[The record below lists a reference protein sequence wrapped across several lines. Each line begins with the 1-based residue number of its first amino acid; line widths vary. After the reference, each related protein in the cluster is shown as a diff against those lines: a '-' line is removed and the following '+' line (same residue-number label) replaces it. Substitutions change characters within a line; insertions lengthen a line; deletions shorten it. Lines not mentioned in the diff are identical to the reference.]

1 MVPALARFRS
11 DILFHSVTDSGA
23 IYPAPPFSPD
33 RPYPELEGVV
43 SDQGPANRVYGAF
56 RDLLREAGWD
66 ADRFGT
72 AAWNPL
78 ADLVRN
84 RRTIVIKPN
93 LVLHKVGELSC
104 SIDGLVVHAS
114 VLRVLTDYLLLA
126 AHRLRQPLEV
136 VIADTPLQSADFELM
151 CAQNGLTA
159 LMRHYRARRD
169 PVALLDLRLERAVI
183 NDHFLILERVALPG
197 DPRGSVVVDLGE
209 QSLHYHAG
217 GRDVRYSVQDYDDG
231 ITQENHRGRV
241 HRYRFAKTVLEAD
254 LLINLCKLKTH
265 AKAGVT
271 LAMKNI
277 IGANVSKDY
286 LPHFVPGG
294 PRRGGDEFSSD
305 SFHQTVVR
313 GARDFFYRH
322 PALAPVHRIL
332 KLAATSVE
340 KRRAEAGEVSSYAG
354 AWHGNDTVWRT
365 IVDINRVLTFANADG
380 VMQDAPQ
387 RDVVYLVDG
396 ICGMEGEGP
405 LKGHDKHAGLLAMGD
420 DPVEFDAKLAYIMG
434 FDPATVPHIGYW
446 REPRPRAI
454 GVYPRQLEA
463 DLGDGGRF
471 EFVEPAGWKDKLRH
485 AA

>member
-1 MVPALARFRS
+1 
-11 DILFHSVTDSGA
+11 LFHSVIDRRAT
-23 IYPAPPFSPD
+23 YPPPPFSPD
-33 RPYPELEGVV
+33 RPYPELQGVIADEG
-43 SDQGPANRVYGAF
+43 PTNLVYGAF
-56 RDLLREAGWD
+56 RDLLHKAGCD
-66 ADRFGT
+66 ADRFG
-72 AAWNPL
+72 AAEWNPL
-78 ADLVRN
+78 AGLVRN
-84 RRTIVIKPN
+84 RRRIVIKPN

-104 SIDGLVVHAS
+104 SIHGLVVHAS
-114 VLRVLTDYLLLA
+114 VIRVLVDYLLLA
-126 AHRLRQPLEV
+126 ARRLEQPLEV
-136 VIADTPLQSADFELM
+136 VIADTPLQSADFDLM
-151 CAQNGLTA
+151 CAQNGLA
-159 LMRHYRARRD
+159 DLMRHFGARGE
-169 PVALLDLRLERAVI
+169 PVSLLDLRLERAVI

-197 DPRGSVVVDLGE
+197 DPSGSVVVDLGE
-209 QSLHYHAG
+209 QSLHYDAG
-217 GRDVRYSVQDYDDG
+217 RRDARFSVQDYDDG
-231 ITQENHRGRV
+231 ITQQNHRGRV
-241 HRYRFAKTVLEAD
+241 HRYRFSKTVLGAD

-294 PRRGGDEFSSD
+294 PRQGGDEFSSD

-322 PALAPVHRIL
+322 PALAPVHRVL
-332 KLAATSVE
+332 KRVAVSVE
-340 KRRAEAGEVSSYAG
+340 KRRAETGEGSSYAG

-365 IVDINRVLTFANADG
+365 IVDINRVLTFASADG

-405 LKGHDKHAGLLAMGD
+405 LKGQDKHVGLLAMGD
-420 DPVEFDAKLAYIMG
+420 DPVEFDAKLAHVMG

-446 REPRPRAI
+446 REPRALAI
-454 GVYPRQLEA
+454 GTYPRRLEA
-463 DLGDGGRF
+463 GLGDDARF
-471 EFVEPAGWKDKLRH
+471 VFVEPAGWKDRLRD

>member
-1 MVPALARFRS
+1 M
-11 DILFHSVTDSGA
+11 FHSVVDPRAT
-23 IYPAPPFSPD
+23 YPAPPFSPD
-33 RPYPELEGVV
+33 QPYPELQGVV
-43 SDQGPANRVYGAF
+43 SDQGPDNRTYSLF
-56 RDLLREAGWD
+56 RDLLRQAGCD
-66 ADRFGT
+66 AERFGT

-84 RRTIVIKPN
+84 RRRIVIKPN

-114 VLRVLTDYLLLA
+114 VVRVLVDYLLLA
-126 AHRLRQPLEV
+126 ARRLQQPLDV
-136 VIADTPLQSADFELM
+136 VVADTPLQSADFDLM
-151 CAQNGLTA
+151 CAQNGLTE
-159 LMRHYRARRD
+159 LMRHYRARGE
-169 PVALLDLRLERAVI
+169 PVSLLDLRLERAVI
-183 NDHFLILERVALPG
+183 NDHFLILERIALPG
-197 DPRGSVVVDLGE
+197 DPSGSVIVDLGE
-209 QSLHYHAG
+209 QSLHYDADR
-217 GRDVRYSVQDYDDG
+217 RDVRYSVQDYDDG

-241 HRYRFAKTVLEAD
+241 HRYRFSKTVLEAD

-305 SFHQTVVR
+305 SLHQTVVR

-322 PALAPVHRIL
+322 PALAPVHRVL
-332 KLAATSVE
+332 KRAATSVE
-340 KRRAEAGEVSSYAG
+340 KRRAETGEGSSYAG

-365 IVDINRVLTFANADG
+365 IVDINRVLTFVSTDG
-380 VMQDAPQ
+380 VMQEAPQ

-405 LKGHDKHAGLLAMGD
+405 LKGQDKRVGLLAMGD
-420 DPVEFDAKLAYIMG
+420 DPVEFDAKLAHIMG

-446 REPRPRAI
+446 REPRALAVGTYPSHLESDLRGCPRF
-454 GVYPRQLEA
+454 
-463 DLGDGGRF
+463 D
-471 EFVEPAGWKDKLRH
+471 FVEPVGWKDRLRR

>member
-1 MVPALARFRS
+1 VDP
-11 DILFHSVTDSGA
+11 GA
-23 IYPAPPFSPD
+23 TYPASPFSPD
-33 RPYPELEGVV
+33 QPYPELQGIV
-43 SDQGPANRVYGAF
+43 SDQGPDNRVYGAF
-56 RDLLREAGWD
+56 RDLLCQTGCD
-66 ADRFGT
+66 AERFGT
-72 AAWNPL
+72 AEWNPL

-84 RRTIVIKPN
+84 RRKIVIKPN

-114 VLRVLTDYLLLA
+114 VLRVLVDYLLLA

-136 VIADTPLQSADFELM
+136 VIADTPLQSADFDLM
-151 CAQNGLTA
+151 CAQNGLTE
-159 LMRHYRARRD
+159 LMRHYHARGER
-169 PVALLDLRLERAVI
+169 VSLLDLRLERAVI

-197 DPRGSVVVDLGE
+197 DPSGSVVVDLGE
-209 QSLHYHAG
+209 RSLHSVAG
-217 GRDVRYSVQDYDDG
+217 RRDVRYSVQDYDDG
-231 ITQENHRGRV
+231 ITQENHRGPV
-241 HRYRFAKTVLEAD
+241 HRYRFSKTVLEAD

-332 KLAATSVE
+332 KRAATSVE
-340 KRRAEAGEVSSYAG
+340 KRRAETGEGSSYAG

-365 IVDINRVLTFANADG
+365 IVDINRVLTFANVDG
-380 VMQDAPQ
+380 AMQDVPQ
-387 RDVVYLVDG
+387 RNVVYVVDG

-405 LKGHDKHAGLLAMGD
+405 LKGLDKPVGLLAMGD
-420 DPVEFDAKLAYIMG
+420 DPVEFDAKLAHIMG

-446 REPRPRAI
+446 REPRALSI
-454 GVYPRQLEA
+454 GAYPHQLQA
-463 DLGDGGRF
+463 DLGGVPRF
-471 EFVEPAGWKDKLRH
+471 VFAEPAGWKDKLRH